1 MRKNSYTI
9 DLTAIQ
15 IFAYILRSIYEGKN
29 EEQIAERFG
38 WNSKLVKNCIEA
50 LYYIRLITKNSFN
63 ELVLTP
69 DGENYVEKFD
79 SEVSCISLFTNSI

>member
-38 WNSKLVKNCIEA
+38 
-50 LYYIRLITKNSFN
+50 
-63 ELVLTP
+63 
-69 DGENYVEKFD
+69 
-79 SEVSCISLFTNSI
+79 